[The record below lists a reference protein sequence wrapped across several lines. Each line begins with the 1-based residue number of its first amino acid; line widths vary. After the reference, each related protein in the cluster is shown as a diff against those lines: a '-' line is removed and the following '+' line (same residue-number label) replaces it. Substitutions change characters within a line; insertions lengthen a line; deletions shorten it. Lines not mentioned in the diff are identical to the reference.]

1 MTAPGDAEARPV
13 EKKAPK
19 PVSAKPLTASKQSTM
34 MPEME
39 RESAQKYQ
47 IPKKAKAGGMGREKP
62 GIDKDEQAHAP
73 MTKYSKIES
82 RPGIIHRQEEPQNPN
97 FVDMQGGPRP
107 GMGMQ
112 KYGANPHPMQGP
124 GPNRG
129 GDRYPYQQHNFEEAE
144 AQFSDDESKNPNF
157 NQGLRPK
164 PHYQGQFT
172 HMQSKYPHQMQGN
185 IQQQPQMRDQHMP
198 MQHQQVHPSHAQ
210 SFQQPPQ
217 LLNPSGFHPG
227 QSPMGANQYPGK
239 HQMQNMPMNYPQ
251 MGSNLGPGPGMLQ
264 TQMGHQQYSHE
275 QRIYQ
280 ATSPRNRQQQQF
292 GGPDAV
298 PQQQQFIS
306 KQPMSGVNQPHE
318 REKLMEMKEMFQ
330 SSLKQQPKEF
340 EPIPSSLSTR
350 MDSFPEPTISARKSS
365 EVYDSAGA
373 LIFKALLS
381 HMKQEL
387 PYSIKS
393 KYQQKLG
400 NQESLSSMMN
410 R

>member
-1 MTAPGDAEARPV
+1 MITPGDGDARPV
-13 EKKAPK
+13 EKKIPK
-19 PVSAKPLTASKQSTM
+19 PVPAKPLTAPRQQPTM

-39 RESAQKYQ
+39 REASGKYQ
-47 IPKKAKAGGMGREKP
+47 IPKKAKSGGMGREKP

-107 GMGMQ
+107 QMGMQ
-112 KYGANPHPMQGP
+112 QRYGANPHPMQGP

-129 GDRYPYQQHNFEEAE
+129 DRYPYQQHNFEEAE
-144 AQFSDDESKNPNF
+144 CQFSDDESKNANF
-157 NQGLRPK
+157 DRGLKPK
-164 PHYQGQFT
+164 PHYQDQFSQ
-172 HMQSKYPHQMQGN
+172 MQQNKYPHQMQGN
-185 IQQQPQMRDQHMP
+185 IQQQPQMRDQRLG
-198 MQHQQVHPSHAQ
+198 MQHHPQ
-210 SFQQPPQ
+210 NFQQPPQ

-227 QSPMGANQYPGK
+227 QSPMGTNQYPAK

-251 MGSNLGPGPGMLQ
+251 MGPGPGMLQ
-264 TQMGHQQYSHE
+264 NQMGHSQYSHD

-280 ATSPRNRQQQQF
+280 ATSPRNRQQF

-298 PQQQQFIS
+298 PQQQQQFIN
-306 KQPMSGVNQPHE
+306 KQPITGANQPHE
-318 REKLMEMKEMFQ
+318 REKLMEMKEIFQ

-340 EPIPSSLSTR
+340 EPIPSTR
-350 MDSFPEPTISARKSS
+350 MDSFPEPTTISARKSS
-365 EVYDSAGA
+365 EVYDPSGA
-373 LIFKALLS
+373 LIFKTLLS

-393 KYQQKLG
+393 RYQQKLG
-400 NQESLSSMMN
+400 SQESLSSMMN
-410 R
+410 RFGF